1 MGEMEM
7 IRLGENGQKIA
18 TIFKDDGSIV
28 VERAF
33 PCDTC
38 HKQFAES
45 KLMTTWLGDDA
56 YIECEECR
64 K

>member
-7 IRLGENGQKIA
+7 IRIDVKGQKTA
-18 TIFKDDGSIV
+18 VIFKDDGSTVI
-28 VERAF
+28 ERAF

-38 HKQFAES
+38 HKYYAES
-45 KLMTTWLGDDA
+45 KLMTTWLGDDG
-56 YIECEECR
+56 YVECVDCR